1 MEVDSL
7 MMVLAVH
14 LCMCPQEWVMPVPSH
29 CEVRD
34 EDALSGLSLL
44 WCGVAGY
51 HAVLVHRSRGT
62 CSKLELQA
70 NDIH

>member
-1 MEVDSL
+1 M
-7 MMVLAVH
+7 
-14 LCMCPQEWVMPVPSH
+14 PSH

-62 CSKLELQA
+62 CSKLALQA